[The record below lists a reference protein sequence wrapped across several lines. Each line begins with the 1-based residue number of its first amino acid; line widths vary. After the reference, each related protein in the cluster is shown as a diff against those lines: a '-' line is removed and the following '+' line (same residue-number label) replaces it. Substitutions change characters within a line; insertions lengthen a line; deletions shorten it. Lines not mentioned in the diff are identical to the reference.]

1 MKAKSE
7 LGPLM
12 LDLSQ
17 LAKLTEEL
25 ERAVLVKDFDEIQRL
40 CLEHNDFIFSLKP
53 EKKNSVINQKL
64 KTFIEVHH
72 LAIQLVQDTHRI
84 MQNQLFQSIK
94 ARKSV
99 SKYKGVKHAK

>member
-1 MKAKSE
+1 
-7 LGPLM
+7 M

-25 ERAVLVKDFDEIQRL
+25 EKAVLVKDFDEIQRL

-53 EKKNSVINQKL
+53 EKKNSVNNQKL
-64 KTFIEVHH
+64 KTFIEIHH
-72 LAIQLVQDTHRI
+72 SAIQLVQDTHRI
-84 MQNQLFQSIK
+84 MQSQLFQSIK

>member
-1 MKAKSE
+1 MRVKCD
-7 LGPLM
+7 LGLLM
-12 LDLSQ
+12 LDLPQ
-17 LAKLTEEL
+17 LTTLTEAL
-25 ERAVLVKDFDEIQRL
+25 DKAVLEKDFDEIQRL

-53 EKKNSVINQKL
+53 EKKNSVINQKI
-64 KTFIEVHH
+64 KIFIDVHQ
-72 LAIQLVQDTHRI
+72 LAIQQVQDTHRV

>member
-1 MKAKSE
+1 MKAKRE

-25 ERAVLVKDFDEIQRL
+25 EKAVLVKDFDEIQRL

-53 EKKNSVINQKL
+53 EKKK
-64 KTFIEVHH
+64 F
-72 LAIQLVQDTHRI
+72 
-84 MQNQLFQSIK
+84 
-94 ARKSV
+94 RK
-99 SKYKGVKHAK
+99 

>member
-1 MKAKSE
+1 
-7 LGPLM
+7 M
-12 LDLSQ
+12 LDLFQ
-17 LAKLTEEL
+17 LTKFTEEL

-40 CLEHNDFIFSLKP
+40 CLEHNDFIFSIKP
-53 EKKNSVINQKL
+53 EKKNFVANQKL
-64 KTFIEVHH
+64 KVFIDVHH
-72 LAIQLVQDTHRI
+72 SAIQLVQDNHRI

>member
-1 MKAKSE
+1 
-7 LGPLM
+7 M

-53 EKKNSVINQKL
+53 EKKKIL
-64 KTFIEVHH
+64 
-72 LAIQLVQDTHRI
+72 
-84 MQNQLFQSIK
+84 
-94 ARKSV
+94 
-99 SKYKGVKHAK
+99 